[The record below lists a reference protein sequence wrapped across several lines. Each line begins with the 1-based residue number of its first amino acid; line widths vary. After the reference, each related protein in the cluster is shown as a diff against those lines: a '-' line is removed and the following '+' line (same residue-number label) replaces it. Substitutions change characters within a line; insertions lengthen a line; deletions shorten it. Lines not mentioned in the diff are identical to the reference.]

1 VHCHCGWAV
10 GWTLRSRAI
19 PNCYKYTCLHPRDL
33 FWIGLSYRAISRV
46 TERTRDPT
54 YFFFIVSIRVFLLH
68 VLTRLP
74 FQRLWPRLAPLLP
87 HRTTCRCLL
96 TSILRQSSPRLSP
109 PPPPIPLIAP
119 TAQIREKRG
128 GGRDRC
134 TVIFPIRL
142 WLLGVMMKRIVF
154 TNLVFC

>member
-54 YFFFIVSIRVFLLH
+54 YFFFIVSIRVFLLQLSRPH
-68 VLTRLP
+68 DHPWLLPARLP
-74 FQRLWPRLAPLLP
+74 SQRLWPRPAPLPP
-87 HRTTCRCLL
+87 HRTGTTRRRLL
-96 TSILRQSSPRLSP
+96 TSILRQSSPPTLVQHRAPDTGSPPRLSP
-109 PPPPIPLIAP
+109 SPPIPL
-119 TAQIREKRG
+119 
-128 GGRDRC
+128 
-134 TVIFPIRL
+134 
-142 WLLGVMMKRIVF
+142 RI
-154 TNLVFC
+154 